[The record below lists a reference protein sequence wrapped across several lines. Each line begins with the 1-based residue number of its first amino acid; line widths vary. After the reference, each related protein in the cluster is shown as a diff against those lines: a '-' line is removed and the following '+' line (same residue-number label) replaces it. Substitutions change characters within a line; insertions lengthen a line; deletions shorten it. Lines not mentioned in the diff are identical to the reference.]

1 MKWDSYFKKHGWK
14 ECVAVV
20 FRRMM
25 PYIDLDVT
33 PPIKYIMTNEH
44 MNLREGEKD
53 IEKIIKLVIRQE
65 KKKI

>member
-1 MKWDSYFKKHGWK
+1 MKWETYFKKHGWK

-25 PYIDLDVT
+25 PYVDLDVI
-33 PPIKYIMTNEH
+33 PPIKYIMSNEN
-44 MNLREGEKD
+44 MNLNEGQRD
-53 IEKIIKLVIRQE
+53 IEKIIKLVIKQG